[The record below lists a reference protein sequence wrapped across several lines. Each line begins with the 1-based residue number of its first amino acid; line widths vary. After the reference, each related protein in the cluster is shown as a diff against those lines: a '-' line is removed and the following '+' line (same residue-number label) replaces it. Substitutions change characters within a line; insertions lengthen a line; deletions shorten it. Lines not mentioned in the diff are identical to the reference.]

1 MTLPKLNKNIVLLI
15 ALVVV
20 AAVGFF
26 LFSGSSDTPITTVQA
41 GGAGG
46 VGQELVIELNR
57 LKALQNI
64 DTSIFKDSSYVSLQ
78 DFTQSVVVQPLG
90 RVNPFAPVGS
100 DL

>member
-1 MTLPKLNKNIVLLI
+1 MKIPKLSKNVVLLI
-15 ALVVV
+15 ALVIV
-20 AAVGFF
+20 AIVGFF
-26 LFSGSSDTPITTVQA
+26 LFSGDSEPSVVSVQA

-46 VGQELVIELNR
+46 IGQELVIELNR

-64 DTSIFKDSSYVSLQ
+64 DTGIFKDPAYVSLQ

-90 RVNPFAPVGS
+90 RVNPFASVGS